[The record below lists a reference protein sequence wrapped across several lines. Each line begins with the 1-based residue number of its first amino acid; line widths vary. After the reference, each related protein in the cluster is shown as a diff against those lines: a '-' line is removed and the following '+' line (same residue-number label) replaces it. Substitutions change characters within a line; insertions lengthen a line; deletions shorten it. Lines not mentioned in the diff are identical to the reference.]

1 MGYTKEW
8 YTKTINQHDADR
20 DAILDAEYNEY
31 IDWAEYAEYL
41 KLTNE
46 DK

>member
-1 MGYTKEW
+1 MSLTKEW
-8 YTKTINQHDADR
+8 YAKTINQHDADR

-31 IDWAEYAEYL
+31 IYWAEYAEYV